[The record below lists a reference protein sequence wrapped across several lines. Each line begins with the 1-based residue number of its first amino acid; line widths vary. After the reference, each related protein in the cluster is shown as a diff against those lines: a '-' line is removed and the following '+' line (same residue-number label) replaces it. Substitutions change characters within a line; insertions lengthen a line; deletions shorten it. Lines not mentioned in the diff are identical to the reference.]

1 MSRILVEGG
10 TQLKGT
16 AEVHGAKNA
25 ALPILAA
32 TVLNEGINIIHN
44 CPPLK
49 DVNITVEMLK
59 YLGAHV
65 EREGDTLI
73 VDTRGK
79 LGSHIPEKLM
89 RQLRSSIVFMGAIV
103 ARNKKVKISAP
114 GGCELGPRPIDLH
127 IKALKELGVKIKES
141 HGYIICNSE
150 KMRGREIHL
159 SFPSVGATEN
169 IMLAASLS
177 EGTTII
183 QNVAKEPEIEDLA
196 AFLNKMGAKIKGA
209 GSSRIE
215 IEGVKKLSAA
225 EHYVMSDR
233 IVAATYLC
241 CAAVTGGE
249 ITLTKVVPEHLSA
262 CLACLRDS
270 GCEITTG
277 SDWIKLIA
285 PKRLKAVSEITT
297 MPYPGFPTDAQ
308 SLFLAM
314 LTTADGTSIIKE
326 NIFESR
332 FKPAEELVRM
342 GADVMVDGRIAVVRG
357 IGKLSGAVVSAADL
371 RGGAALVV
379 SALSA
384 EGLTEIENPHYID
397 RGYAELVEVLSALGA
412 KIKRVEY

>member
-1 MSRILVEGG
+1 MSRILIEGG
-10 TQLKGT
+10 TQLSGT
-16 AEVHGAKNA
+16 AKVHGAKNA

>member
-10 TQLKGT
+10 TQLSGT
-16 AEVHGAKNA
+16 ARVHGAKNA

-32 TVLNEGINIIHN
+32 TVLNEGVNIIHN

-65 EREGDTLI
+65 EREGDSLI

-79 LGSHIPEKLM
+79 LGNHIPEKLM

-103 ARNKKVKISAP
+103 ARNKKAKISAP

-127 IKALKELGVKIKES
+127 IKALRELGVKIRES
-141 HGYIICNSE
+141 HGYIICNGE

-169 IMLAASLS
+169 IMLAASLA

-215 IEGVKKLSAA
+215 IEGVSRLSAA
-225 EHYVMSDR
+225 EHSVMPDR
-233 IVAATYLC
+233 IVATTYLC
-241 CAAVTGGE
+241 SAAITGGE
-249 ITLTKVVPEHLSA
+249 VTLTKVVPEHLSA
-262 CLACLRDS
+262 CVACLRDS
-270 GCEITTG
+270 GCDITAG
-277 SDWIKLIA
+277 DDWIKLIA
-285 PKRLKAVSEITT
+285 PKRLKAISEIKT

-342 GADVMVDGRIAVVRG
+342 GADVTVDGRIAVVRG
-357 IGKLSGAVVSAADL
+357 ASKLSGAVVSAADL

-379 SALSA
+379 AALSA

-397 RGYAELVEVLSALGA
+397 RGYAELVEVLSELGA
-412 KIKRVEY
+412 EIKRVEY